1 MWGLLI
7 LKIIFLVTVTDLEE
21 KLEKLTKENAYLEKS
36 LETKKKDNHEMAE
49 KIRDLDA

>member
-1 MWGLLI
+1 MRIAYLEDH
-7 LKIIFLVTVTDLEE
+7 LKVTVTDLEE